1 MVNVSLNGSWERTV
15 EINYIVYKFDFHFP
29 FKMAY
34 ISANQ
39 SIRIYIDPQNLEKWH
54 STLRNFNFILG
65 LSKQG

>member
-15 EINYIVYKFDFHFP
+15 EINYIVYKFDFHVP

-39 SIRIYIDPQNLEKWH
+39 SIRIYIDPQNL
-54 STLRNFNFILG
+54 
-65 LSKQG
+65 

>member
-1 MVNVSLNGSWERTV
+1 MVNVSLDGSV

-39 SIRIYIDPQNLEKWH
+39 SIRIYIDPQNL
-54 STLRNFNFILG
+54 
-65 LSKQG
+65 